1 MSKQAVLH
9 ICLSNGWGGLEMY
22 PIRTGGK
29 FKEKGWN
36 VLGLCLKN
44 SRVAK
49 GMREQG
55 IEIYEVSS
63 KWEAILK
70 LAQIKR
76 WLTENDTNLIHCHK
90 SGDIVV
96 AALLDTLS
104 AYKVIFTEHMGVT
117 RPKKDV
123 YHRWVYRHVDQVL
136 SISEATKK
144 RNLNALP
151 VPAEKIQRL
160 WLGTEISPAIEDID
174 VISDLRNELSIPTK
188 AIVIGTVGRFGTA
201 KGQRELLS
209 AFIDLAKQYPL
220 QPLHLLMVGGLKQ
233 GQGSDLDLVKELQNT
248 IKQSGLIHQIHLP
261 GFRKDTNNMLA
272 VMDIVAILSHN
283 EAFGLTVIEAMA
295 AKKLV
300 LGANTGAIPEILG
313 EDYPYKVN
321 PLNVDE
327 ITEKLTTMVTKI
339 DTSRSL
345 AYQLQERASQHFN
358 IQKHVD
364 QLESIYNDI

>member
-9 ICLSNGWGGLEMY
+9 ICLSKGWGGLEMY

-29 FKEKGWN
+29 FKENGWK
-36 VLGLCLKN
+36 VLGLCLKG

-55 IEIYEVSS
+55 IKTYEVSS

-70 LAQIKR
+70 LTQIKR
-76 WLTENDTNLIHCHK
+76 WLAENNTNLIHCHK

-104 AYKVIFTEHMGVT
+104 SYRVIFTEHMGVT
-117 RPKKDV
+117 RPKKDL
-123 YHRWVYRHVDQVL
+123 YHRWVYSHVDQVL

-160 WLGTEISPAIEDID
+160 WLGTEISPAMEDTG
-174 VISDLRNELSIPTK
+174 VITRLRNELGIPNE

-201 KGQRELLS
+201 KGQRELLN
-209 AFIDLAKQYPL
+209 AFIDLAKQNPI
-220 QPLHLLMVGGLKQ
+220 QPLHLLIVGGLEPD
-233 GQGSDLDLVKELQNT
+233 QGSDLALVKELQNT
-248 IKQSGLIHQIHLP
+248 IKQSGLSHQIHLP
-261 GFRKDTNNMLA
+261 GFRKDTGNMLA
-272 VMDIVAILSHN
+272 VIDIVAILSHN

-313 EDYPYKVN
+313 EDYPYTVN
-321 PLNVDE
+321 PLDIDE
-327 ITEKLTTMVTKI
+327 IKENLTTMVIKLNT
-339 DTSRSL
+339 TRPL
-345 AYQLQERASQHFN
+345 AHQLQERASQQFN
-358 IQKHVD
+358 MQKHVV